1 MNTILLLLT
10 FVKCRKSILTTKSL
24 ASNSYIGRDD

>member
-1 MNTILLLLT
+1 MITILLT
-10 FVKCRKSILTTKSL
+10 FVKCGKSILTTKCL